1 VTGEQ
6 FLIAPPIIFASLIST
21 KPTIYGKKKVLMSYE
36 KAKEAADFIRSKYEK
51 EIKVALVLG
60 SGLGA
65 FADEVEN
72 AVEIPYEEIPHF
84 ARSTVE
90 GHAGQLVL
98 GEVAGVSVAVQQ
110 GRFHYYEGYDIAQ
123 VVFPIRVFGVL
134 GIKNLILTNA
144 ARSVDTDFKQGTLML
159 IRDHINLMGVNPL
172 RGKNDERFGAR
183 FPDMTEVYSLDYQ
196 EIVISEAKKMAQEKA
211 QKEQERTN
219 KKQDVRSFLRRGV
232 YCALSG
238 PSYETP
244 SEIRMLRLLG
254 TDAVGMSTIPEAIA
268 ARHQGMKVIGI
279 SCITN
284 MAAGISDDVIH
295 HEEVIETG
303 AKVAGIF
310 KELLGRV
317 ISKLN

>member
-1 VTGEQ
+1 
-6 FLIAPPIIFASLIST
+6 
-21 KPTIYGKKKVLMSYE
+21 MSYE
-36 KAKEAADFIRSKYEK
+36 NALEAAEFIRSKYEK

-65 FADEVEN
+65 FAEEVEN
-72 AVEIPYEEIPHF
+72 AVRVPYEEIPHF

-110 GRFHYYEGYDIAQ
+110 GRFHYYEGYEMAQ
-123 VVFPIRVFGVL
+123 VIFPVRVFGVL

-144 ARSVDTDFKQGTLML
+144 AGSVDTDFKQGTLML
-159 IRDHINLMGVNPL
+159 IRDHLNLMGVNPL
-172 RGKNDERFGAR
+172 RGANDERFGAR
-183 FPDMTEVYSLDYQ
+183 FPDMTEVYALDYQ
-196 EIVISEAKKMAQEKA
+196 EIVLAEAKQMAQEKA
-211 QKEQERTN
+211 EREQERTN
-219 KKQDVRSFLRRGV
+219 KKQEANPFLRRGV
-232 YCALSG
+232 YCGLSG
-238 PSYETP
+238 PTYETP

-254 TDAVGMSTIPEAIA
+254 TDAVGMSTVPEAIA

-284 MAAGISDDVIH
+284 MAAGISDDIIH

-303 AKVAGIF
+303 ARIAATF
-310 KELLGRV
+310 KELLRRV
-317 ISKLN
+317 IVKLD